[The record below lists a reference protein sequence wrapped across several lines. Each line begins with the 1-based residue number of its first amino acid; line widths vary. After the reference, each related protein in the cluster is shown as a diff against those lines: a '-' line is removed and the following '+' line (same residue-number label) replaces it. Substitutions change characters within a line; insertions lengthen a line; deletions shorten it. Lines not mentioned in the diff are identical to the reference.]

1 MLYFAR
7 WKTILIW
14 LAVVAAVVFASPNVL
29 SKKTVASL
37 PSWVPHSQMT
47 LGLDL
52 QGGSYILLQVDR
64 GDIVK
69 DRINATVDDVRRILR
84 SKGIGYTG
92 LGRKAQ
98 GVQVHVRD
106 AADVAKAKEAL
117 KELSRPVNAGVFGSG
132 NVTEVDLS
140 EPQPGT
146 IRLALTDSGIEYR
159 VRTAVTQSI
168 EVVRRRVDQLG
179 TTEPLIERQ
188 GSNRILVQVPG
199 LGDPQRLKNL
209 LDQTAKLTFQMVD
222 SSTPVSEA
230 ENGHVPAGD
239 EVLPSADNPKQKYL
253 VERRVLV
260 SGEDLTDAQPGF
272 DQRTNEAIVSF
283 RFDTKGAQRF
293 GQATQQNVGKP
304 FAIVLDNKVISAPV
318 IREPIL
324 GGSGQISGSF
334 TPQSANDL
342 AILLR
347 AGALPA
353 TLNVV
358 EERTVGP
365 GLGADSIAAGEMASI
380 IGAVAVVV
388 FMIVGY
394 SFLGVLANIALIAN
408 LMMIIALLSIL
419 GATLTLPGI
428 AGIVLTIGMA
438 VNSNVLIY
446 ERIREEHRAGRSI
459 IQAIDAGFSR
469 ALATIVDA
477 NITTLI
483 AAVVLFYL
491 GSGPVRGFAVT
502 LAIGII
508 TSVFTA
514 FTLTRWLVA
523 EWVRRRR
530 PRELPKARI
539 SALADGANFKF
550 MGIRRFTFAMSLIL
564 SLATVVGLFVVNMNY
579 GIDFTGGT
587 MVEVQAKAAKADIGA
602 LRSTLNGLNVG
613 GVHVQGFG
621 SPREV
626 LIRVQASADSDAA
639 QQQAINSI
647 RSALDKDYTVR
658 RVESVGPT
666 VSSELARAG
675 TIAVV
680 VALLAILVYIW
691 FRFEWQFALGAII
704 ATVHDVIMTIGMF
717 EVTQIQFDLTSI
729 AAVLTIVGY
738 SLNDTVVVYDRMREN
753 LRRYKKMP
761 LPKLIDLSINETLS
775 RTVLTSTTTLIALL
789 ALFIFGGEV
798 IRSFTAAMIFGV
810 VVGTYSSIF
819 IAAPVLIVFRL
830 RGMSKR
836 GGDVEVG
843 GGTRQDGCGADIRIG
858 IRWRE
863 AWKSATRIFPAGL
876 RSMPMATA
884 VSASPTCRTAA
895 PSSVC
900 LRAFTAGK
908 WRRATR
914 SASPPSSGFSRKRP
928 T

>member
-1 MLYFAR
+1 MLHFAR

-14 LAVVAAVVFASPNVL
+14 LSVLVAIVFAFPNVL
-29 SKKTVASL
+29 SKEQLAKL

-64 GDIVK
+64 DDIIK
-69 DRINATVDDVRRILR
+69 DRVNATIDDVRRILR
-84 SKGIGYTG
+84 DKGVGYTG
-92 LGRKAQ
+92 LARKGQ
-98 GVQVHVRD
+98 GVQVHIRD
-106 AADVAKAKEAL
+106 AADVDKAKQAL
-117 KELSRPVNAGVFGSG
+117 QDLTKPVNAGVFGTG
-132 NVTEVDLS
+132 NVTEIAIAQ
-140 EPQPGT
+140 PQPDT
-146 IRLALTDSGIEYR
+146 LLLSLTNDGIDYR
-159 VRTAVTQSI
+159 VRSAVTQSI

-179 TTEPLIERQ
+179 TTEPVIERQ
-188 GSNRILVQVPG
+188 GSNRIVVQVPG

-222 SSTPVSEA
+222 TSMSADQA
-230 ENGHVPAGD
+230 ESGHPPSGD
-239 EVLPSADNPKQKYL
+239 EIMPSAQDPKQKYL
-253 VERRVLV
+253 IERRILV
-260 SGEDLTDAQPGF
+260 SGEDLTDAQAGF
-272 DQRTNEAIVSF
+272 DQRTNEPIVSF

-334 TPQSANDL
+334 TPQTANDL

-380 IGAVAVVV
+380 IGAIAVVI
-388 FMIVGY
+388 FMVVGY
-394 SFLGVLANIALIAN
+394 SFLGLLANVALIVN
-408 LMMIIALLSIL
+408 VIMIIALLSVL

-438 VNSNVLIY
+438 VDSNVLIY

-459 IQAIDAGFSR
+459 IQSIDIGFSR
-469 ALATIVDA
+469 ALATILDA
-477 NITTLI
+477 NVTTLI

-502 LAIGII
+502 LAIGIV

-514 FTLTRWLVA
+514 FTMTRWLIA
-523 EWVRRRR
+523 AWVRRRR
-530 PRELPKARI
+530 PKDLPKARI
-539 SALADGANFKF
+539 SALADGASFRF
-550 MGIRRFTFAMSLIL
+550 MGWRRFTFFMS
-564 SLATVVGLFVVNMNY
+564 SALAIATIVGLLTVNMNY

-587 MVEVQAKAAKADIGA
+587 MVEVQAHGEEADIGA
-602 LRSTLNGLNVG
+602 IRKSLTSLDVG
-613 GVHVQGFG
+613 GVSVQGFG
-621 SPREV
+621 SPREA
-626 LIRVQASADSDAA
+626 LIRVQAASNTDAA
-639 QQQAINSI
+639 QQQAITKV
-647 RSALDKDYTVR
+647 RGALEKDYTIR
-658 RVESVGPT
+658 RIESVGPT
-666 VSSELARAG
+666 VSGELARAG
-675 TIAVV
+675 TIAVLIS
-680 VALLAILVYIW
+680 LLAILVYIW
-691 FRFEWQFALGAII
+691 FRFEWQFALGAIL
-704 ATVHDVIMTIGMF
+704 ATVHDVIMVIGMF
-717 EVTQIQFDLTSI
+717 VVTGIEFDLTSI

-775 RTVLTSTTTLIALL
+775 RTILTSTTTLIALL
-789 ALFIFGGEV
+789 ALFIFGGAV

-819 IAAPVLIVFRL
+819 IAAPVLIIFRL
-830 RGMSKR
+830 RGSSKR
-836 GGDVEVG
+836 VEDEEKEKVPAA
-843 GGTRQDGCGADIRIG
+843 R
-858 IRWRE
+858 
-863 AWKSATRIFPAGL
+863 KSA
-876 RSMPMATA
+876 
-884 VSASPTCRTAA
+884 VA
-895 PSSVC
+895 PSTP
-900 LRAFTAGK
+900 A
-908 WRRATR
+908 
-914 SASPPSSGFSRKRP
+914 
-928 T
+928 